1 MKVIFRIA
9 GKLEGWMLLCG
20 TLVLFIIGSV
30 INNYFPT
37 HLFIFKFILL
47 LGIFNILI
55 FSAKHYNTFII
66 NDFLR
71 TSTDPVLN
79 AEKLKLK
86 NSVFANYNVFISVIV
101 SLFFIAISVYLGFI
115 NFNITGYI
123 SLVVLFITIFISII
137 GYMLYVHLIRFLHR
151 LSNADIEKY
160 SKFYP
165 AYTSWLV
172 DITKY
177 SSIYQNG
184 FFISGTL
191 YVILFTVHAPAA
203 TLKILSVWTVSN
215 LQDIVLTASWLV
227 IFLAVLIGFP
237 ITSYLKSRMIKSI
250 VTKLKIKS
258 SEYFESVMDKV
269 KIDKQLD
276 YIKIIKEIMESPDY
290 PVKSGLNLAISTATL
305 ILNLIIAVQ
314 KFYPQL
320 GK

>member
-1 MKVIFRIA
+1 MKVIFRVV
-9 GKLEGWMLLCG
+9 GKLEGWTLSCG
-20 TLVLFIIGSV
+20 TLALFIVGLI

-37 HLFIFKFILL
+37 HLFIFKFFLL
-47 LGIFNILI
+47 LGILNILI

-71 TSTDPVLN
+71 TSTDPVLS

-86 NSVFANYNVFISVIV
+86 NSVFANYNIFISVIV

-123 SLVVLFITIFISII
+123 SLTILFITIFISIV
-137 GYMLYVHLIRFLHR
+137 GYMLYVHLICFLHR

-172 DITKY
+172 DVTKY
-177 SSIYQNG
+177 SSTYQNG
-184 FFISGTL
+184 FFICGTL
-191 YVILFTVHAPAA
+191 YVILFTIHAPNA
-203 TLKILSVWTVSN
+203 TLKILSIWTVNN
-215 LQDIVLTASWLV
+215 LQDIVLSASWVV
-227 IFLAVLIGFP
+227 IFLAVLVGFP
-237 ITSYLKSRMIKSI
+237 ITSYLKSRMIKGI
-250 VTKLKIKS
+250 VAKLKIKS

-290 PVKSGLNLAISTATL
+290 PLKSGLNVVISTATL
-305 ILNLIIAVQ
+305 VLNLIIAIQ
-314 KFYPQL
+314 KFYPHMS
-320 GK
+320 K